1 MFPGPSTGPD
11 LVLWYQVD
19 QLAGRLFRVFL
30 SILNHLV
37 IAYNP
42 QVVPPIPLPV
52 YLLLTPWGQGLS
64 SHLCAQP
71 LMLSTDTHGFMSFNC
86 EPYSGTAKQ
95 AQILPLLLS
104 CE

>member
-52 YLLLTPWGQGLS
+52 PGTSGGGWSWWLS
-64 SHLCAQP
+64 GDGWQVP
-71 LMLSTDTHGFMSFNC
+71 LAGRCLHFSEVINFLDKVDSI
-86 EPYSGTAKQ
+86 K
-95 AQILPLLLS
+95 
-104 CE
+104 